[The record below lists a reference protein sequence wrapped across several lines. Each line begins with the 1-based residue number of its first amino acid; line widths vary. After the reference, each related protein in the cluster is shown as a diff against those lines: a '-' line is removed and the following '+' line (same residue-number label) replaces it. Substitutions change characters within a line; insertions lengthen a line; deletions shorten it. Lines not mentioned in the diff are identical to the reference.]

1 MGWRRRGRGDTAG
14 GGCIA
19 TVATVGTQR
28 TTADRPTIA
37 FLTADGVP
45 DPVDLPI
52 LAERAEIRRATSATL
67 GEVLPGADILLVWDF
82 FSGALTD
89 NWGPATADLRWVHVC
104 AAGVDSL
111 LFDELRESDIV
122 LTNAAGVFDEPI
134 AEFVLASILA
144 QHKQL
149 HLSKRLQNAHEWR
162 HRETTRTAG
171 TSALIVGTG
180 GIGRAI
186 ARLLRAVGIHVV
198 GAGRTARTGDPDFG
212 DIIDSA
218 RLAEHVPGFET
229 VIAVAPLTDATRE
242 MFDDAVFTAMS
253 PGTHFINVGRG
264 RLVVESALIE
274 ALESGHLGAASLDVF
289 ATEPLDADSPLWDL
303 RSVAV
308 SAHMSGDVAGW
319 RDQLSAQFRANL
331 ERYLDG
337 ADLRNV
343 VDKVAGYAAAGSV
356 HHR

>member
-1 MGWRRRGRGDTAG
+1 
-14 GGCIA
+14 
-19 TVATVGTQR
+19 
-28 TTADRPTIA
+28 
-37 FLTADGVP
+37 
-45 DPVDLPI
+45 
-52 LAERAEIRRATSATL
+52 
-67 GEVLPGADILLVWDF
+67 
-82 FSGALTD
+82 
-89 NWGPATADLRWVHVC
+89 
-104 AAGVDSL
+104 
-111 LFDELRESDIV
+111 
-122 LTNAAGVFDEPI
+122 
-134 AEFVLASILA
+134 
-144 QHKQL
+144 
-149 HLSKRLQNAHEWR
+149 
-162 HRETTRTAG
+162 
-171 TSALIVGTG
+171 
-180 GIGRAI
+180 
-186 ARLLRAVGIHVV
+186 
-198 GAGRTARTGDPDFG
+198 
-212 DIIDSA
+212 
-218 RLAEHVPGFET
+218 
-229 VIAVAPLTDATRE
+229 